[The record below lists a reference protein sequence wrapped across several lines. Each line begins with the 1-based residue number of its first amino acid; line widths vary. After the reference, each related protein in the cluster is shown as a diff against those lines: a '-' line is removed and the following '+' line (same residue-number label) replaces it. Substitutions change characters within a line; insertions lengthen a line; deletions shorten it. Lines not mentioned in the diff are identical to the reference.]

1 MPPLLNSDTMAA
13 KPARWNIGMECRKI
27 VPATQRPITCDAR
40 ELKHTPLWLSIT
52 PLGKPV
58 VPPV

>member
-1 MPPLLNSDTMAA
+1 MPS
-13 KPARWNIGMECRKI
+13 
-27 VPATQRPITCDAR
+27 ATNASA
-40 ELKHTPLWLSIT
+40 LKHKASCDSIT

>member
-1 MPPLLNSDTMAA
+1 MAA
-13 KPARWNIGMECRKI
+13 KHARWNIGMTCSITI
-27 VPATQRPITCDAR
+27 VSSKVPVIGWLQAEETRFV
-40 ELKHTPLWLSIT
+40 WLSIT